1 MNRLKNYFIPLVSG
15 VFILSLSSCSSPP
28 TVESDNS
35 NLPTPAT
42 TNTPLSNQLDSTP
55 APVESQ
61 TPIASQPN
69 STPPTPAPVQRQK
82 PVTSQPLTKTGTKAT
97 PTAQAQNTISLNI
110 YQADSQCQTLV
121 PEKVTIPAG
130 SPVDAAVGKVLE
142 KASSGDFDLAGYRVN
157 VNAKSGVATVDLR
170 LAPDAQRQFLSL
182 STCEQFAL
190 FGSLRKTLVDNAQ
203 LKIKD
208 VRFTEQGQELEL

>member
-1 MNRLKNYFIPLVSG
+1 MNRLKNYFIPLIGG
-15 VFILSLSSCSSPP
+15 VFILSLSSCTSPP
-28 TVESDNS
+28 TVESDNA

-42 TNTPLSNQLDSTP
+42 TNTPLPNQLDSTP

-61 TPIASQPN
+61 TPVASQPD
-69 STPPTPAPVQRQK
+69 SIPATPAPVQQQK
-82 PVTSQPLTKTGTKAT
+82 PVTSQPFATGAKTTT
-97 PTAQAQNTISLNI
+97 VQAQNTISLNI

-121 PEKVTIPAG
+121 PEKIAVPAG
-130 SPVDAAVGKVLE
+130 SSVDAAVGKVLE

-157 VNAKSGVATVDLR
+157 VNSQSGVATVDLR
-170 LAPDAQRQFLSL
+170 LAPNAQRQFLSL

-208 VRFTEQGQELEL
+208 VRFTEQGQDLEL

>member
-1 MNRLKNYFIPLVSG
+1 MTILISAVLV
-15 VFILSLSSCSSPP
+15 LNLSSCSSSPIAKNDSTNFP
-28 TVESDNS
+28 TTE
-35 NLPTPAT
+35 T
-42 TNTPLSNQLDSTP
+42 TNTPLTNQLESTP
-55 APVESQ
+55 TPVESQ
-61 TPIASQPN
+61 TPIVSQPD
-69 STPPTPAPVQRQK
+69 STPASSALVPRQK
-82 PVTSQPLTKTGTKAT
+82 PVPSQPLTTGTKAT
-97 PTAQAQNTISLNI
+97 TTTQAQNTISLNI

-121 PEKVTIPAG
+121 PEKVAVPAR

-157 VNAKSGVATVDLR
+157 VNFKSGVATVDLR

-208 VRFTEQGQELEL
+208 VRFTEQGQDLEL